1 VVEVL
6 AAGDGV
12 ERGGAETPRIGV
24 VRLPAAEQ
32 ERERKRQDDE
42 SGHSETEDPAQLREA
57 LLEAQMQLE
66 LGEITEEQFVELE
79 ATLMVRLR
87 AIRQRE
93 LDAAEGM
100 EVSGVEISVDR
111 ALDGAD

>member
-1 VVEVL
+1 MIFIDRLL
-6 AAGDGV
+6 AAGVHFVLDKL
-12 ERGGAETPRIGV
+12 ERVANS
-24 VRLPAAEQ
+24 
-32 ERERKRQDDE
+32 D
-42 SGHSETEDPAQLREA
+42 TEDPAQLREA

-79 ATLMVRLR
+79 ASLMVRLR